1 MRVRVMAGNK
11 RKASLVFCMEAE
23 SSGSA
28 VKSKDLLRGAF
39 TEMIAKSFSVLRM
52 VSPAVQPL
60 LLS

>member
-1 MRVRVMAGNK
+1 MAGNE